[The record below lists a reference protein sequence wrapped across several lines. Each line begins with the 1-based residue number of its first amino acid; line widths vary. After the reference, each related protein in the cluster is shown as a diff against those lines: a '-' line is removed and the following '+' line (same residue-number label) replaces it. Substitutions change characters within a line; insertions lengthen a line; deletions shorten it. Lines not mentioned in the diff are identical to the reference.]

1 MVSIDNMPDVLG
13 IAILGMCFCLLTIS
27 LFRWVTNYYLIS
39 NIREYL
45 FFIFLVIAIALWSV
59 RPLLDSFPVNL
70 LAWKWFS
77 LLTLVLFLSLYFLT
91 LRYNTRESYS
101 FKTPL
106 MVIVITILL
115 CLSGLQ
121 RSDWQGQ
128 WWIIVTII
136 AVAAILIFNIN
147 LIIHLAKTEQS
158 NFYKY
163 IAILLAGFTV
173 LNGLDNLSSLIP
185 QINIMAIYLTGGLLF
200 VVSLGV
206 YVMDQAYM
214 HATRKL
220 EQRFQLVQ
228 HEYEATVEN
237 IEDVVI
243 SLARTIDAKDRYT
256 EGHTERVSQ
265 YAAFLGE
272 RLGMTDK
279 QLENLRIGALIHD
292 IGKIGIDQNVLN
304 KPGKLTLEERQQ
316 IETHPILGEEICSPL
331 KSLQDVTCI
340 IRNHHERLD
349 GSGYPDGLQGDEIP
363 LEARIVSIVDVFD
376 ALTTDRS
383 YRPAMSIE
391 AALTIIRQEANEGK
405 LDASLA
411 REFEIMLQDM
421 FLLVEE
427 T

>member
-1 MVSIDNMPDVLG
+1 MISINNLPDVLG
-13 IAILGMCFCLLTIS
+13 VAILGMCFCLLIIS
-27 LFRWVTNYYLIS
+27 VFRWVTNYYLIR
-39 NIREYL
+39 NTLEYL
-45 FFIFLVIAIALWSV
+45 LFIFLIIAFAMWSAK
-59 RPLLDSFPVNL
+59 PLLDNFPVNI
-70 LAWKWFS
+70 LAWKWIS
-77 LLTLVLFLSLYFLT
+77 LLVLALFFSLYFLT
-91 LRYNTRESYS
+91 LRHNTEESYS

-106 MVIVITILL
+106 IVIIIMVFLCFWGLL
-115 CLSGLQ
+115 
-121 RSDWQGQ
+121 RSNWQGQ
-128 WWIIVTII
+128 WWTLITIFTI
-136 AVAAILIFNIN
+136 AAILFFNVTLLIN
-147 LIIHLAKTEQS
+147 LAKAEQS

-163 IAILLAGFTV
+163 IAILLVGLTI
-173 LNGLDNLSSLIP
+173 LITLDNLSVIVP
-185 QINIMAIYLTGGLLF
+185 QVNTEPIYLAGGLLF

-214 HATRKL
+214 HATLEL

-228 HEYEATVEN
+228 HEYEATVET
-237 IEDVVI
+237 IENVVI

-279 QLENLRIGALIHD
+279 QIDNLRMGALIHD

-304 KPGKLTLEERQQ
+304 KPGKLTPAERQQ
-316 IETHPILGEEICSPL
+316 IESHPILGEKICSPL

-349 GSGYPDGLQGDEIP
+349 GSGYPDGLQGEEIP

-383 YRPAMSIE
+383 YRKAMNINE
-391 AALTIIRQEANEGK
+391 ALAILRAEADEGK
-405 LDASLA
+405 LDASLV
-411 REFEIMLQDM
+411 REFETVLQNM

-427 T
+427 A